1 LIPSWPL
8 LLFTFMSHHYN
19 HYYHNHYQH
28 HHFRSR
34 FHKWVRTWNIFIQIA
49 LLVDFHW
56 STKKGVTGY
65 KT

>member
-8 LLFTFMSHHYN
+8 LLFTFMAHHYN